1 MSLHVLI
8 AEDHTLVSEGLE
20 VMLSMAED
28 VELAGTVSNGP
39 AAIEAAREG
48 DVDVILMDVNLT
60 HSMGGIEAT
69 RQVKEI
75 DPSTHVLIMSLFTD
89 PGTVSEAIKAG
100 ADGYLSKS
108 ASREAVIQAVRDV
121 AEGRSVLDP
130 SVMEGIF
137 GQIGGQDPDA
147 LTDRELRCLQL
158 LANGLSTKEIAAEMH
173 LAEETV
179 NTCLKSIYKKLA
191 VRPGG
196 LFSSL
201 IGVEPRSKQE
211 PADLTDREK
220 KVREG
225 MADGLSTK
233 EIGARLHLP
242 EETVKT
248 NQRFLR
254 QKLGIR
260 YWTEV
265 NPKSILKEFW
275 HRIRKDK

>member
-8 AEDHTLVSEGLE
+8 ADDHTLVSEGLE

-28 VELAGTVSNGP
+28 VELAGSVSNGQ
-39 AAIEAAREG
+39 AAIDAAHEG
-48 DVDVILMDVNLT
+48 DVDVILMDVKLS
-60 HSMGGIEAT
+60 HSMSGIEAT
-69 RQVKEI
+69 RQVKKI
-75 DPSTHVLIMSLFTD
+75 DPSTRVLIMSLLTD
-89 PGTVSEAIKAG
+89 PETVSEAIKAG

-108 ASREAVIQAVRDV
+108 ASREAVIQAIHDV

-130 SVMEGIF
+130 SVTGGFF
-137 GQIGGQDPDA
+137 GRIGGKDPDA
-147 LTDRELRCLQL
+147 LTDRELKCLQC
-158 LANGLSTKEIAAEMH
+158 LADGLSTKEIAREMH
-173 LAEETV
+173 IAEETV
-179 NTCLKSIYKKLA
+179 KTYLRSMYRKLG
-191 VRPGG
+191 VRHSG

-201 IGVEPRSKQE
+201 IGVDSRSKQD
-211 PADLTDREK
+211 PAELTDREK

-225 MADGLSTK
+225 MMDGLSTQ
-233 EIGARLHLP
+233 EIAARLDLP

-248 NQRFLR
+248 NQRSLR
-254 QKLGIR
+254 QKLGSR